1 MGNRVHEYSHGFLIS
16 MFTAAVQKAVAV
28 SYTHLDVYKR
38 QNQWYA
44 HKVVF
49 PYIPVMSERGTFVD
63 KKTALHIAADSM
75 GLPYKEYMQ
84 LRRKAG

>member
-1 MGNRVHEYSHGFLIS
+1 MKLAY
-16 MFTAAVQKAVAV
+16 TV
-28 SYTHLDVYKR
+28 SKVKGS
-38 QNQWYA
+38 NQWCA
-44 HKVVF
+44 HKVGF